1 MIIEQVNTPA
11 YMNGFAY
18 DYIKDKAKNGYNP
31 DVALIKKPKFNI
43 AEPIT
48 YIANEGMHVRI
59 HLKKDAKEIRKI
71 YKEYYKKPCPEYIS
85 GRELLKMLLKD
96 KMPNKFIF
104 FTKDSWPR
112 SILIDVKDT
121 SASNV
126 YQQMEI
132 TVYDFNSFTPLPL
145 TKGQQKKIQEAET
158 AKNKATF
165 HAMVAKDIMVAEL
178 NKLGYDIGVYNNRY
192 LEFTQIKG
200 YNKLLRD
207 ALEYYI
213 NEKVFK
219 DVGCQIK
226 VPKVKNQHK
235 YGFNDF
241 LCDLGYVELDLK

>member
-1 MIIEQVNTPA
+1 MIIEYVNTPA
-11 YMNGFAY
+11 YMNWFAY
-18 DYIKDKAKNGYNP
+18 DYIKDKASDQYNP
-31 DVALIKKPKFNI
+31 DVALTVKPKFNI
-43 AEPIT
+43 AEPIN
-48 YIANEGMHVRI
+48 YVASEGI
-59 HLKKDAKEIRKI
+59 HIVIQLKQDAKEIREI
-71 YKEYYKKPCPEYIS
+71 YKEYYKKRCPEYIS
-85 GRELLKMLLKD
+85 GYELLEILLKD
-96 KMPNKFIF
+96 KLPAKFVF
-104 FTKDSWPR
+104 FAQDNWPK
-112 SILIDVKDT
+112 SLLIDVKHP
-121 SASNV
+121 SSSNI
-126 YQQMEI
+126 YKQMEV

-145 TKGQQKKIQEAET
+145 TKGQQKKVQEAET
-158 AKNKATF
+158 AKNKAVF
-165 HAMVAKDIMVAEL
+165 HAMVAKDVMVAEL

-219 DVGCQIK
+219 DVGCHIK